1 MNTFYWQNKELWGN
15 SRQPARWEAEIIDS
29 ALQEIEPLTCGDE
42 DKLLEL
48 SNKQT
53 QLYSGDN
60 WKNCYDPTLDDT
72 RTRAQIKGNP
82 QTVKGDGEE
91 NAEHLRQPLVVRSEN

>member
-48 SNKQT
+48 SNK
-53 QLYSGDN
+53 
-60 WKNCYDPTLDDT
+60 
-72 RTRAQIKGNP
+72 
-82 QTVKGDGEE
+82 
-91 NAEHLRQPLVVRSEN
+91 